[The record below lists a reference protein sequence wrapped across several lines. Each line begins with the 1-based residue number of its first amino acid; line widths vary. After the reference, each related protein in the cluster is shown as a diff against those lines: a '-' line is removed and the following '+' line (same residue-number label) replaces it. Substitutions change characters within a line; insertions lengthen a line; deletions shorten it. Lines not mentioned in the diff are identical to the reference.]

1 MDNIDKVILLDLS
14 SNCRLPYQTLA
25 KKLKVSSNAV
35 KKRVDRLIEEGVIER
50 FSIELSLEMFGG
62 DVALII
68 LETDG
73 TENEQEFCDNLGEN
87 PMIGLVGPCSGS
99 MYMLFAT
106 YIGTTGLSELGVFLR
121 TRKSV
126 KSVEIF
132 PLIYPRGK
140 RVKYSKSH
148 LKVLRCLVEDARMP
162 VADIAHKTGL
172 SARTVRRLIDEIIEG
187 EGVSLSLSW
196 DLNASDGIVMIAK
209 TTWIPEKTNIGDMV
223 TWFNSQFPEFYTP
236 IIAAS
241 EPVIFAAFVGPD
253 LKRLD
258 EIAKRISGSER
269 VKSVISI
276 LGRPLHSYTDLRK
289 QELDRLLSSYGYNR

>member
-1 MDNIDKVILLDLS
+1 VDKLDKVILLDLS
-14 SNCRLPYQTLA
+14 NNCRLPYQTLA
-25 KKLKVSSNAV
+25 KKLKISSNAV
-35 KKRVDRLIEEGVIER
+35 KKRVDRLIEDGVIER
-50 FSIELSLEMFGG
+50 FSVELSLEMFAG
-62 DVALII
+62 DAALII

-87 PMIGLVGPCSGS
+87 SMIGLVGPCSGS

-106 YIGTTGLSELGVFLR
+106 YIGTVGLSELGIFLR

-148 LKVLRCLVEDARMP
+148 LKVLRCLIADVRMP
-162 VADIAHKTGL
+162 VADIAHKTEL

-187 EGVSLSLSW
+187 EGVKLSLSW
-196 DLNASDGIVMIAK
+196 DLNAGDGIVMIAK
-209 TTWIPEKTNIGDMV
+209 TVWIPEKTDIGEMV
-223 TWFNSQFPEFYTP
+223 SWFDLQFPEFYTP

-258 EIAKRISGSER
+258 EIAKQIRDFER
-269 VKSVISI
+269 VKSVVSI
-276 LGRPLHSYTDLRK
+276 LGRPLHSYPDLRK
-289 QELDRLLSSYGYNR
+289 YELDRILSSSD